1 MKKIA
6 VIDIETTG
14 LDEENDLIIEIGI
27 VELDLDSGNIRELFN
42 SLISE
47 KKFNLKLLEI
57 HPLAKNFLNLKNLKM
72 LIE

>member
-1 MKKIA
+1 MKRIA

-42 SLISE
+42 SLIWE
-47 KKFNLKLLEI
+47 KKFNLKLLENS
-57 HPLAKNFLNLKNLKM
+57 PFSKNLFKPEF
-72 LIE
+72 LQNL